1 MTIKTL
7 EIQSLTKWYGS
18 VCGIEDI
25 SFDINQGEIFGYLGP
40 NGSGKSTTIRCAMG
54 LLKATSGQTH
64 IFGQRVKPGRA
75 TQHNRIGYLP
85 GDFRIW
91 RNLRAHKS
99 LDVLAAIGNK
109 NHTRKR
115 CEELAER
122 LGLDLNRPVGELSK
136 GNRQKVGIIYAFQH
150 DPELLILDEPT
161 SGLDPL
167 VSQTVLEL
175 IREAAENSATV
186 LLSSHDLSEVSA
198 VCGRAGILRQ
208 GRLVELSKISQIVQQ
223 GQRQLKVWFVGG
235 TEVPVLPAE
244 KLEGVREIGRTE
256 QSLHLTYQ
264 GKADTVLKWLA
275 QFPVSRI
282 ATPQT
287 SLEEA
292 FIQYYS
298 DSPEQNG
305 GAL

>member
-1 MTIKTL
+1 MKTL
-7 EIQSLTKWYGS
+7 EIESLTKWYGP

-25 SFDINQGEIFGYLGP
+25 SFAIEPGEVFGYLGP
-40 NGSGKSTTIRCAMG
+40 NGAGKSTTIRCIMG
-54 LLKATSGQTH
+54 LLRATSGQSR
-64 IFGQRVKPGRA
+64 IFGQPVRPGRA

-91 RNLRAHKS
+91 RNHRASRS
-99 LDVLAAIGNK
+99 LDVLASLGDREHARG
-109 NHTRKR
+109 RR
-115 CEELAER
+115 EELAER
-122 LGLDLNRPVGELSK
+122 LGLDLSRPVGDLSK

-150 DPELLILDEPT
+150 NPELLILDEPT

-175 IREAAENSATV
+175 IRQACEQGATV

-198 VCGRAGILRQ
+198 VCERVAILRQ
-208 GRLVELSKISQIVQQ
+208 GRLVELSHISDIVWQS
-223 GQRQLKVWFVGG
+223 QRQLQVWFAAG
-235 TEVPVLPAE
+235 TEVPDLPAGR
-244 KLEGVREIGRTE
+244 LEGVREIGRKG
-256 QSLHLTYQ
+256 QMLHLAYQ
-264 GKADTVLKWLA
+264 GRAEIVLKWLA
-275 QFPVSRI
+275 QYPVSRI

-298 DSPEQNG
+298 GNAGRKGE
-305 GAL
+305 AV